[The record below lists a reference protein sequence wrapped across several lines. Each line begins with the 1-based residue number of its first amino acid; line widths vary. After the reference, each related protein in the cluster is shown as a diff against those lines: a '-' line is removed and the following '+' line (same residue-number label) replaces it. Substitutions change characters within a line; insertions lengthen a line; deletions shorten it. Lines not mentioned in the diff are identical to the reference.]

1 LRQDSGDP
9 FVFAP
14 RAKEVYEQLGINPS
28 EKLIVYSDSLSVEKA
43 IALKKQC
50 DELGLNRGFPFFII
64 PLHDVTSCMI
74 DSKRVCSWL
83 RYRHFFHKRLQ
94 VAVKWRQ
101 REEQGAQHGHQN
113 GNNRRASMHQDQ

>member
-28 EKLIVYSDSLSVEKA
+28 EKLIVYSDSLNVEKA

-50 DELGLNRGFPFFII
+50 DELGLNRGISFIL
-64 PLHDVTSCMI
+64 LHDS
-74 DSKRVCSWL
+74 L
-83 RYRHFFHKRLQ
+83 
-94 VAVKWRQ
+94 
-101 REEQGAQHGHQN
+101 
-113 GNNRRASMHQDQ
+113 